1 MSTRIGVS
9 GSSACRGRASSGD
22 EGLMAIEL
30 TILAPIVLIMLLV
43 VVAFGRVTHGRALV
57 DESAAVA
64 ARAASLAA
72 TPGQA
77 QADAA
82 QAARDTLTAAGLSC
96 TGAGVTVDTG
106 AFRPGG
112 QVAVTVTC
120 SVDLSATALAGLPGT
135 LSMRASAV
143 SPIEAH
149 RDLTGATL

>member
-1 MSTRIGVS
+1 MSPRIGVRVPL
-9 GSSACRGRASSGD
+9 ACRGRASSGD

-30 TILAPIVLIMLLV
+30 AILAPIVLIMLLV

-64 ARAASLAA
+64 ARAASLAT

-82 QAARDTLTAAGLSC
+82 QAARDTLTAGLSC
-96 TGAGVTVDTG
+96 TGAGVTVDTE

-135 LSMRASAV
+135 LTMRASAV

-149 RDLTGATL
+149 RDLKGATP

>member
-1 MSTRIGVS
+1 
-9 GSSACRGRASSGD
+9 
-22 EGLMAIEL
+22 MAIEL
-30 TILAPIVLIMLLV
+30 AILAPIVLIMLLV

-112 QVAVTVTC
+112 QVAVTVMC
-120 SVDLSATALAGLPGT
+120 SVDLSATAMAGLPGT
-135 LSMRASAV
+135 LDLRASAV
-143 SPIEAH
+143 SPIEVH
-149 RDLTGATL
+149 RDLTGTTP